1 MEAELNGRVEG
12 AGRVALV
19 RRALWLERL
28 TAIWMTVEAGIALGA
43 GVVAHSITLIAFGA
57 DSLIEL
63 LSACVLLWRL
73 RVELEQGQAFSEDAE
88 RRASRIGGVLLV
100 ALTLYVLGG
109 AVWSL
114 WRREGQEFSWPGLV
128 LAVVAIPIMYWLARG
143 KRTLAD
149 QLGSRA
155 LRADAAESVA
165 CGYLSAVVVVG
176 LLAQAL
182 LGAWWVDGVSALVFV
197 PFLVREAREAFEG
210 DED

>member
-1 MEAELNGRVEG
+1 MGAGESGRVDG
-12 AGRVALV
+12 ARRAALV

-28 TAIWMTVEAGIALGA
+28 TAVWMTIEAAIALGT
-43 GVVAHSITLIAFGA
+43 GVFAHSVTLIAFGA

-73 RVELEQGQAFSEDAE
+73 RVELEQGQAFSEDVE
-88 RRASRIGGVLLV
+88 RRASRIGGVLL
-100 ALTLYVLGG
+100 ALLTLYVLGS
-109 AVWSL
+109 AIWSL
-114 WRREGQEFSWPGLV
+114 WRGEGQEFALPGLV
-128 LAVVAIPIMYWLARG
+128 LAIAAIPIMYGLARS

-155 LRADAAESVA
+155 LRADAAESIA

-176 LLAQAL
+176 LIAQAL
-182 LGAWWVDGVSALVFV
+182 LGAWWVDGVSALIFV

-210 DED
+210 EED

>member
-1 MEAELNGRVEG
+1 MNGKVEG
-12 AGRVALV
+12 AGRVVLV

-43 GVVAHSITLIAFGA
+43 GVLAHSITLIAFGA

-73 RVELEQGQAFSEDAE
+73 RVELEQGQAVSEDAE
-88 RRASRIGGVLLV
+88 RRASRVGGALLV
-100 ALTLYVLGG
+100 ALTLYVLGS

-114 WRREGQEFSWPGLV
+114 WRGEGQAFSWPGLL
-128 LAVVAIPIMYWLARG
+128 LAVVAIPIMYGLARG

-176 LLAQAL
+176 LLAQVL